1 MSALYIQLHFCPNFT
16 ARLRAICCMFIF
28 HQRTVFTRVTCR
40 LPCQT
45 PLQHFIIIIISSSSS
60 SSIIIIIIV
69 IIIIII
75 IIIIIA
81 FCLILSCVKATI
93 RFQLHI

>member
-45 PLQHFIIIIISSSSS
+45 PLQHFIIIIIISSS

-69 IIIIII
+69 III